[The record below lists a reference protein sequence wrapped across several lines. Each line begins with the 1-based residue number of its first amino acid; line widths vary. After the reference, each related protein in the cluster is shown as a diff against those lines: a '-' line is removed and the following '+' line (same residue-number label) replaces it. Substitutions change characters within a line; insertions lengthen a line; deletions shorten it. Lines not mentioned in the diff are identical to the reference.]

1 MRKVFL
7 LGGALLALASAAQG
21 RVTAIH
27 IDSRTPAPTKPGER
41 RYEIITGR
49 FDGDLSPMRDAI
61 ITDIG
66 HAPRHGRGRVGYS
79 ATFAVARPL
88 ERGSGVLF
96 YDVPNRGNGTVAPDE
111 DGHIRVISG
120 WQGDLTPAPG
130 VQTAT
135 VPVAKGLTGVALA
148 RVTDLS
154 GSTWGLTGGIGRPV
168 ARPLPVDLDTAR
180 AHLYRQGSDAAALE
194 PIPADQW
201 AFADCRATPFPG
213 TPDPAR
219 ICLKG
224 GFDPALAYT
233 LAYRARDPLVLGIG
247 FAATRDL
254 VAFLRHARADDAGT
268 PNPLAGQVRWSVVS
282 GTSQSGNFVKSFI
295 NLGFNRDESGQRVF
309 DGANPNIA
317 ARQVPLNLRFAV
329 PGGAA
334 TLFEPGSE
342 GTLWWSR
349 YNDVTRGRGRHSLLD
364 RCTASA
370 TCPKIM
376 ETFGSTELWG
386 LRLSPALVG
395 TDARADVPLVPDV
408 RRYYFPGVTHGGSV
422 NGGISLDGDR
432 PWPGAPACVLA
443 NNPNPSAPTMRALL
457 KRLVDWVSTGRAPP
471 PSQYPTLAH
480 GDLVAPTAAA
490 MHWPA
495 IPHAPV
501 PDGKING
508 LLDYDYGPD
517 FDYPDLSGVITRQPP
532 AIRRAIPSLVP
543 RVDGDGNEVG
553 GGVPSVQHLVPL
565 GTYLGWNVLA
575 RGYGAGGDCGF
586 AGGFIPFA
594 ATKAE
599 RLAKGDPRLSLEERY
614 GDHAGFV
621 ARVKAVAE
629 QRVREG
635 WLLADDAARLVA
647 EAQASTVLAPSR

>member
-1 MRKVFL
+1 MRSALL
-7 LGGALLALASAAQG
+7 LGGALLALASGAQA

-27 IDSRTPAPTKPGER
+27 VETRTPAPLTPGER
-41 RYEIITGR
+41 PYEIITGT
-49 FDGDLSPMRDAI
+49 FEGDVSPQRDAI
-61 ITDIG
+61 ITDIAQ
-66 HAPRHGRGRVGYS
+66 APRQPNGRVAYS
-79 ATFAVARPL
+79 ATFAIARPL
-88 ERGSGVLF
+88 KGGSGVLF
-96 YDVPNRGNGTVAPDE
+96 YDVPNRGNGKVGPDE

-120 WQGDLTPAPG
+120 WQGDLAPAPG

-135 VPVAKGLTGVALA
+135 VPTAKGLTGLALA
-148 RVTDLS
+148 RATDLA

-168 ARPLPVDLDTAR
+168 PRPLPVDLDPAHAR
-180 AHLYRQGSDAAALE
+180 LYRQGSDAAPLQ
-194 PIPADQW
+194 PIPPDQW
-201 AFADCRATPFPG
+201 AFADCRAAPFPG

-224 GFDPALAYT
+224 GFDPGQAYT
-233 LAYRARDPLVLGIG
+233 LVYQARDPLVLGIG

-254 VAFLRHARADDAGT
+254 VAFLRHARTDDHGT

-295 NLGFNRDESGQRVF
+295 NLGFNQDETGARVF

-342 GTLWWSR
+342 GTLWWTR
-349 YNDVTRGRGRHSLLD
+349 YADTLRGRGRHSLLD
-364 RCTASA
+364 RCSA
-370 TCPKIM
+370 THTCPKIM

-395 TDARADVPLVPDV
+395 TDARADVPITANV
-408 RRYYFPGVTHGGSV
+408 RRYYFPGVTHGGSYT
-422 NGGISLDGDR
+422 GGISLDGDK
-432 PWPGAPACVLA
+432 PWPGAPVCVLP
-443 NNPNPSAPTMRALL
+443 NNPNPSLPTMRALL
-457 KRLVDWVSTGRAPP
+457 KRLVQWVSTGRPPP

-480 GDLVAPTAAA
+480 GDLVAPTAAT
-490 MHWPA
+490 MGWPA
-495 IPHAPV
+495 IPGAPV
-501 PDGKING
+501 PDGKLNE
-508 LLDYDYGPD
+508 LLDYDYGPG

-532 AIRRAIPSLVP
+532 AIRRTIRSLVP
-543 RVDGDGNEVG
+543 RVDGDGNELG

-575 RGYGAGGDCGF
+575 HGYGAGGPCGF

-594 ATKAE
+594 VTRAE
-599 RLAKGDPRLSLEERY
+599 RLAKGDPRPSLEERY
-614 GDHAGFV
+614 GTHAGFV
-621 ARVKAVAE
+621 ARIKAVAAR
-629 QRVREG
+629 RVKEG
-635 WLLADDAARLVA
+635 WLLPDDAARLVA
-647 EAQASTVLAPSR
+647 EAETSPVLRQP

>member
-1 MRKVFL
+1 L
-7 LGGALLALASAAQG
+7 LGAALIALAGGAEA

-27 IDSRTPAPTKPGER
+27 IDQRIPVPGAR
-41 RYEIITGR
+41 PYEIITGT
-49 FDGDLSPMRDAI
+49 FEGDLDPADRRNAI
-61 ITDIG
+61 ITDID
-66 HAPRHGRGRVGYS
+66 HAPRDARHRVAYA
-79 ATFAVARPL
+79 ATFAIARPL
-88 ERGSGVLF
+88 AHGSGVLF
-96 YDVPNRGNGTVAPDE
+96 YDVPNRGNGKVAPDE

-120 WQGDLTPAPG
+120 WQGDLTPGPG
-130 VQTAT
+130 VQSAT
-135 VPVAKGLTGVALA
+135 VPTAKGLTGMALA
-148 RVTDLS
+148 RVTDLT

-168 ARPLPVDLDTAR
+168 ARPLPVDLNTAH
-180 AHLYRQGSDAAALE
+180 AHLYTQPNDAAPLQAV
-194 PIPADQW
+194 ASDQW
-201 AFADCRATPFPG
+201 AFADCRSAPFPG

-233 LAYRARDPLVLGIG
+233 LAYQARDPLVLGIG

-254 VAFLRHARADDAGT
+254 VAFLRHAGVDDHGT
-268 PNPLAGQVRWSVVS
+268 PNPMAGQVRWAVAS

-295 NLGFNRDESGQRVF
+295 NLGFNEDENGARVF

-342 GTLWWSR
+342 GTLWWTR
-349 YNDVTRGRGRHSLLD
+349 YKDVTRGRGAHSLLD
-364 RCTASA
+364 RCTASG
-370 TCPKIM
+370 TCPKVM

-395 TDARADVPLVPDV
+395 TDARADVPIPANV
-408 RRYYFPGVTHGGSV
+408 RRYYFPGVTHGGSMV
-422 NGGISLDGDR
+422 GGISLDGDK
-432 PWPGAPACVLA
+432 PWPGAPVCVLGS
-443 NNPNPSAPTMRALL
+443 NPNPSAQTMRALM
-457 KRLVDWVSTGRAPP
+457 KRLVAWVSTGRAPP
-471 PSQYPTLAH
+471 PSAYPTLAH

-495 IPHAPV
+495 IPGAPV

-508 LLDYDYGPD
+508 LLDYDYGAG

-532 AIRRAIPSLVP
+532 AIRGEIPSLVP
-543 RVDGDGNEVG
+543 RVDADGNEV

-575 RGYGAGGDCGF
+575 KGYGAGTDCGF

-594 ATKAE
+594 TTRAE
-599 RLAKGDPRLSLEERY
+599 RLAKGDPRLSLQERY
-614 GDHAGFV
+614 GSHDGFV
-621 ARVKAVAE
+621 ARVQAVAAR
-629 QRVREG
+629 RVKEG
-635 WLLADDAARLVA
+635 WLLPDDAARLVS
-647 EAQASTVLAPSR
+647 EAQASSILR

>member
-1 MRKVFL
+1 MHKGFL
-7 LGGALLALASAAQG
+7 LGCALLSLAGAAQA

-27 IDSRTPAPTKPGER
+27 IDSRTPLPVKAGER
-41 RYEIITGR
+41 PYEIITGT
-49 FDGDLSPMRDAI
+49 FDGDLSPARDAI
-61 ITDIG
+61 ITDIA
-66 HAPRHGRGRVGYS
+66 HAPRNAKGRVGYS
-79 ATFAVARPL
+79 ATFAIARPL

-96 YDVPNRGNGTVAPDE
+96 YDVPNRGNGKVAPDE

-120 WQGDLTPAPG
+120 WQGDLTPASG
-130 VQTAT
+130 IQTAT
-135 VPVAKGLTGVALA
+135 VPVAKGQTGLALA

-168 ARPLPVDLDTAR
+168 ARPLPVDLSPAH
-180 AHLYRQGSDAAALE
+180 AHLYRQSSDTAALE
-194 PIPADQW
+194 AIPADQW
-201 AFADCRATPFPG
+201 AFADCRNTPFPG

-224 GFDPALAYT
+224 EFDPALAYT
-233 LAYRARDPLVLGIG
+233 LTYTARDPLVLGIG

-254 VAFLRHARADDAGT
+254 VAFLRHAKADDSGT
-268 PNPLAGQVRWSVVS
+268 PNPLAGQVRWAVVS

-295 NLGFNRDESGQRVF
+295 NLGFNRDETGQRVF

-342 GTLWWSR
+342 GTLWWTP
-349 YNDVTRGRGRHSLLD
+349 YNDITRGRGRHSLLD
-364 RCTASA
+364 RCTATN

-395 TDARADVPLVPDV
+395 TDAKADVPIPANV
-408 RRYYFPGVTHGGSV
+408 RRYYFPGVTHGGSIT
-422 NGGISLDGDR
+422 GGISLDGDK
-432 PWPGAPACVLA
+432 PWPGAPVCVLP
-443 NNPNPSAPTMRALL
+443 NNPNPSLPTMRALL
-457 KRLVDWVSTGRAPP
+457 KRLVAWVTTGEAPP

-480 GDLVAPTAAA
+480 GDLVPPTSAA
-490 MHWPA
+490 MHWPD
-495 IPHAPV
+495 IPGAPR
-501 PDGKING
+501 PDSKLND

-532 AIRRAIPSLVP
+532 AIRGIIPSLVP
-543 RVDGDGNEVG
+543 RVDADGNETG

-575 RGYGAGGDCGF
+575 KGYGAGADCGF

-594 ATKAE
+594 ITKAE
-599 RLAKGDPRLSLEERY
+599 RLAKGDPRPSLQERY
-614 GDHAGFV
+614 GTHVGFV
-621 ARVKAVAE
+621 DRVRAVVARRVK
-629 QRVREG
+629 EG
-635 WLLADDAARLVA
+635 WLLPDDGARLIA
-647 EAQASTVLAPSR
+647 EAEASKVLVPAP

>member
-1 MRKVFL
+1 MRKSFL
-7 LGGALLALASAAQG
+7 LGAALLALATAAQG
-21 RVTAIH
+21 RVTALH
-27 IDSRTPAPTKPGER
+27 IESRAPAPGKPGER
-41 RYEIITGR
+41 PYEIITGT
-49 FDGDLSPMRDAI
+49 FDGDLDPARDAI
-61 ITDIG
+61 ITDIAQ
-66 HAPRHGRGRVGYS
+66 APRDAKGRASYS
-79 ATFAVARPL
+79 ATFAIARPL

-96 YDVPNRGNGTVAPDE
+96 YDVPNRGNGKVAPDE

-135 VPVAKGLTGVALA
+135 VPTAKGLTGMALA

-154 GSTWGLTGGIGRPV
+154 GNTWGLTGGIGRPV
-168 ARPLPVDLDTAR
+168 ARPLPVDLDTAHAR
-180 AHLYRQGSDAAALE
+180 LYRQSNDEAPLE
-194 PIPADQW
+194 FIPADQW
-201 AFADCRATPFPG
+201 AFADCRTVPFPG

-224 GFDPALAYT
+224 GFDAALAYT
-233 LAYRARDPLVLGIG
+233 LAYQARDPLVLGMG

-254 VAFLRHARADDAGT
+254 VAFLRHARADDHGT
-268 PNPLAGQVRWSVVS
+268 PNPLAGQIKWSVIS

-295 NLGFNRDESGQRVF
+295 NLGFNRDENGRRVF

-349 YNDVTRGRGRHSLLD
+349 YNDTTRGRGVHSLLD
-364 RCTASA
+364 RCTATG

-395 TDARADVPLVPDV
+395 TDARADVPLPANV

-422 NGGISLDGDR
+422 TGGISLDGDK
-432 PWPGAPACVLA
+432 PWPGAPVCVLA
-443 NNPNPSAPTMRALL
+443 NNPNPSAPSMRALL
-457 KRLVDWVSTGRAPP
+457 KRLVEWVRTGRAPP

-480 GDLVAPTAAA
+480 GDLVPPTANA
-490 MHWPA
+490 MQWPA
-495 IPHAPV
+495 IPQAPV

-508 LLDYDYGPD
+508 FLDYDYGAG

-543 RVDGDGNEVG
+543 RVDADGNETG

-575 RGYGAGGDCGF
+575 KGYGAGADCGF

-594 ATKAE
+594 TTKAE

-614 GDHAGFV
+614 RTHAGFV
-621 ARVKAVAE
+621 ARVKAVA
-629 QRVREG
+629 QRRTLEG
-635 WLLADDAARLVA
+635 WLLPDDAARLVSEA
-647 EAQASTVLAPSR
+647 EASSVLASAP